1 MVQKKQVRLFNKMSY
16 NVQIKLE
23 PSELTNKYIDNLL
36 TKLRERYEGKYTEIG
51 YVKRGSID
59 IKSIM
64 LGRAE
69 MTSHTGYCVFDI
81 IIWVETIN
89 LLSNSAGHTVI
100 ATVAQTNMFAIKS
113 EIKDGDD
120 TIIEILTPKG
130 VAVIKNEIDVT
141 AIKPGDTVEIAILSH
156 KTGYGDSKIRAT
168 GRIISLVKE
177 AVDIVT
183 QVYLPSDATIIPE
196 DKVDMIEYDSSIE
209 SEGEGDSDAD
219 NKSDAAESS
228 SESDKEEDDAD
239 IADEV
244 DEFTDIDADAGDDDS
259 D

>member
-1 MVQKKQVRLFNKMSY
+1 MVQKKQVKLFNKMAY
-16 NVQIKLE
+16 TVQIKLE
-23 PSELTNKYIDNLL
+23 PAELTNQYIDHLL
-36 TKLRERYEGKYTEIG
+36 NKLRTRYEGKYTEIG
-51 YVKRGSID
+51 FVKRGSIE

-69 MTSHTGYCVFDI
+69 MASHSGHCVFDI

-89 LLSNSAGHTVI
+89 ILSNITVI

-113 EIKDGDD
+113 DIKDGDD

-130 VAVIKNEIDVT
+130 VAVIKNEIDVSN
-141 AIKPGDTVEIAILSH
+141 IKSGDIIEINILSH

-168 GRIISLVKE
+168 GRILSIVKE

-196 DKVDMIEYDSSIE
+196 DKVDMIEYDSSID
-209 SEGEGDSDAD
+209 SEGESDAEED
-219 NKSDAAESS
+219 KSEAAESS
-228 SESDKEEDDAD
+228 SESDKDDEPEDV
-239 IADEV
+239 E
-244 DEFTDIDADAGDDDS
+244 EFTDVDADDDVAADDS
-259 D
+259 E